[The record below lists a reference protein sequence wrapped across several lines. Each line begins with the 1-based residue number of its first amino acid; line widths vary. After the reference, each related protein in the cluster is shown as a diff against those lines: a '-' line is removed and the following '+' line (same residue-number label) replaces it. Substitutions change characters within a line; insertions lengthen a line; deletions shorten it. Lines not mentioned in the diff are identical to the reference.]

1 MIEFDYTKSPNP
13 AQPIMFFFLERKLSI
28 AGKLRILGAD
38 AKISSS
44 LNLLRKCQKLEW
56 MQNTSDLFQKMYLLG
71 F

>member
-1 MIEFDYTKSPNP
+1 MIEFHYTKSPNP

-44 LNLLRKCQKLEW
+44 LNLLRKCQKLE
-56 MQNTSDLFQKMYLLG
+56 
-71 F
+71 